1 MTARALMLQGTGSD
15 VGKSVLTAALCRI
28 ARRRGLS
35 VAPFKPQNMSNN
47 AAACPTG
54 GEIGRA
60 QALQARAAGLDPH
73 VDMNPVLL
81 KPQTD
86 CTAQLVVHGK
96 ATHAMEA
103 ADYMANR
110 DQLMGAVMESFG
122 RLTNAYDL
130 VIVEGAGSPAEVNL
144 RRGDIA
150 NMGFAEAAAV
160 GVVLVAMLGVGVAEK
175 SGLLSAAV
183 RSLVLG
189 APPKL
194 VTVAIVFAGIIS
206 NTASEVGYVVLIPL
220 GGAIYYALGRH
231 PLAGMAAAFAGVS
244 GGYSANLL
252 IGTIDPLLAGI
263 TEEAAQLIDP
273 DYTVL
278 ATANWYFMVASTFL
292 ITAIGSLVSIYI
304 VEPQLG
310 KFDASKADPEILDEG
325 MMQPLQSE
333 EKKGLRWAGI
343 AMLGVFAL
351 MAWVAGTLG
360 LDALVSLAKLVGLNY
375 LGCLLIIAL
384 IYGSMIKFL
393 ARLPVRD
400 FFRGIVDAM
409 AVSYSTASS
418 NATLPVTLR
427 CAERNLGVSNSV
439 ASFVISLGATINMNG
454 TAMYLG
460 LATLF
465 GAQIF
470 GVDLSM
476 GDYFLISILATL
488 GAVGAAGI
496 PGAGLIMMALVF
508 GAVGVPLETIA
519 FVAGV
524 DRIMDMMRTTTN
536 VSGDAAVATTV
547 AVMTGE
553 IDTREMISADDV

>member
-1 MTARALMLQGTGSD
+1 LFVVTGQIAVWLGLGLGTLVQPG
-15 VGKSVLTAALCRI
+15 
-28 ARRRGLS
+28 
-35 VAPFKPQNMSNN
+35 
-47 AAACPTG
+47 
-54 GEIGRA
+54 
-60 QALQARAAGLDPH
+60 AGLDTDAIQKGATPEPNETSA
-73 VDMNPVLL
+73 VDMILSIVPESPV
-81 KPQTD
+81 Q
-86 CTAQLVVHGK
+86 V
-96 ATHAMEA
+96 M
-103 ADYMANR
+103 ADVAVLPLIVFSMLIGIGILMAR
-110 DQLMGAVMESFG
+110 EDGVPVQKVFDSGAVIMQKVTMIVME
-122 RLTNAYDL
+122 LT
-130 VIVEGAGSPAEVNL
+130 P
-144 RRGDIA
+144 
-150 NMGFAEAAAV
+150 F
-160 GVVLVAMLGVGVAEK
+160 
-175 SGLLSAAV
+175 
-183 RSLVLG
+183 
-189 APPKL
+189 
-194 VTVAIVFAGIIS
+194 
-206 NTASEVGYVVLIPL
+206 
-220 GGAIYYALGRH
+220 
-231 PLAGMAAAFAGVS
+231 
-244 GGYSANLL
+244 
-252 IGTIDPLLAGI
+252 
-263 TEEAAQLIDP
+263 
-273 DYTVL
+273 
-278 ATANWYFMVASTFL
+278 
-292 ITAIGSLVSIYI
+292 
-304 VEPQLG
+304 
-310 KFDASKADPEILDEG
+310 
-325 MMQPLQSE
+325 
-333 EKKGLRWAGI
+333 
-343 AMLGVFAL
+343 GVFAL

-375 LGCLLIIAL
+375 LGCLLIITL

-393 ARLPVRD
+393 AKLPVRD
-400 FFRGIVDAM
+400 FFRGILDAM

>member
-1 MTARALMLQGTGSD
+1 MLKTWFEIPLWQRVITALILGVLTGWAWGPEAESIKWIGDFFIKAIKMLVVPLIFFSLVSGVAAIGDLRKLGAVGGRALLLFVVTGQIAVWLGLGLGTLIQPGAGVDTSAIQMGETP
-15 VGKSVLTAALCRI
+15 VPNETTA
-28 ARRRGLS
+28 
-35 VAPFKPQNMSNN
+35 
-47 AAACPTG
+47 
-54 GEIGRA
+54 
-60 QALQARAAGLDPH
+60 
-73 VDMNPVLL
+73 VDMVLSIVPESPV
-81 KPQTD
+81 Q
-86 CTAQLVVHGK
+86 V
-96 ATHAMEA
+96 M
-103 ADYMANR
+103 ADV
-110 DQLMGAVMESFG
+110 AV
-122 RLTNAYDL
+122 LPL
-130 VIVEGAGSPAEVNL
+130 
-144 RRGDIA
+144 
-150 NMGFAEAAAV
+150 
-160 GVVLVAMLGVGVAEK
+160 
-175 SGLLSAAV
+175 
-183 RSLVLG
+183 
-189 APPKL
+189 
-194 VTVAIVFAGIIS
+194 IVFS
-206 NTASEVGYVVLIPL
+206 
-220 GGAIYYALGRH
+220 
-231 PLAGMAAAFAGVS
+231 
-244 GGYSANLL
+244 LL
-252 IGTIDPLLAGI
+252 IGIGI
-263 TEEAAQLIDP
+263 LMAKEEGLPVQKVFDSGAVIMQKV
-273 DYTVL
+273 T
-278 ATANWYFMVASTFL
+278 M
-292 ITAIGSLVSIYI
+292 I
-304 VEPQLG
+304 VMELTP
-310 KFDASKADPEILDEG
+310 F
-325 MMQPLQSE
+325 
-333 EKKGLRWAGI
+333 
-343 AMLGVFAL
+343 GVFAL

-375 LGCLLIIAL
+375 LGCLLIIVL

-439 ASFVISLGATINMNG
+439 ASFVIALGATINMNG